1 MLNYRRKLT
10 REQVVR
16 LVTQWLADPATKMD
30 YYAEVQVNIDRR
42 TADVIEGTREAV
54 FTLWLK
60 RPLAAIQEGEVIK
73 PADFTVAGEHEL
85 PAPPKQIGT
94 DEAKRA
100 RPPLA
105 WTREKPT
112 VPGLYGL
119 VDRDGRK
126 RALEILATP
135 LGLIVDHHNDQS
147 LDDWEWFYG
156 PLPFEI
162 PEPPK
167 DGA

>member
-1 MLNYRRKLT
+1 MSCPECGNQDVRSPSKHGGDATWHLEVGAEYEA
-10 REQVVR
+10 RES
-16 LVTQWLADPATKMD
+16 LP
-30 YYAEVQVNIDRR
+30 
-42 TADVIEGTREAV
+42 VITFCPFCGAN
-54 FTLWLK
+54 
-60 RPLAAIQEGEVIK
+60 LAA
-73 PADFTVAGEHEL
+73 
-85 PAPPKQIGT
+85 
-94 DEAKRA
+94 
-100 RPPLA
+100 PPLK

-147 LDDWEWFYG
+147 LDDWKWFYG

-162 PEPPK
+162 SEPPK
-167 DGA
+167 DSP